1 MVVHSAAVMLSEIT
15 TLSISIKKR
24 ESLKKHQSVALK
36 I

>member
-1 MVVHSAAVMLSEIT
+1 MVVYSAAVMLYEIT

-24 ESLKKHQSVALK
+24 ESLKKHRYVALK